1 MTSVPLTASAR
12 TAPSAPLP
20 PTTAR
25 RDGGGSG
32 AGGRSGAGAYADAVG
47 AADASGPADAT
58 CATAATAATDDS
70 GAAGVLARCRA
81 LVRPALADAVGG
93 LHPWTGE
100 MAAFSLGW
108 SDAAGTPDPG
118 ASEGKGVRQALAVLG
133 AEAAGADGRVAVAGA
148 VAVELV
154 HAFSL
159 LHDDIMDGDAMRRQR
174 ETVWKAYGTG
184 PAVLA
189 GDALFALAVQSLA
202 EAPGEHTRA
211 AVRRLCDTLTDLVRG
226 QAEDLCFEDRPWTGP
241 DAVRPDEYRAMAEHK
256 TGALLGCA
264 AALGALLG
272 GAPEATVT
280 ALDRA
285 GRHLGVAF
293 QAVDDL
299 LGIWGDPAVT
309 GKPVHGDLRRRKKTY
324 PVLSALAAAGPAAR
338 ELAALL
344 ETPAGGAAGD
354 GPDAAGTRTAGAHG
368 DGAHGDGVAAR
379 AAELVER
386 AGGRAATLEEARH
399 HLSAARACLHGAP
412 LAPGATR
419 DLDALVDFLLHRA
432 V

>member
-1 MTSVPLTASAR
+1 MVDASGAAGADAAGR
-12 TAPSAPLP
+12 AGAT
-20 PTTAR
+20 
-25 RDGGGSG
+25 G
-32 AGGRSGAGAYADAVG
+32 AGGVVG
-47 AADASGPADAT
+47 ALDVVDASG
-58 CATAATAATDDS
+58 AAHEGAA
-70 GAAGVLARCRA
+70 GAAAAAAAGVLARCRA

-108 SDAAGTPDPG
+108 SDVAGTPDPG

-226 QAEDLCFEDRPWTGP
+226 QAEDLCFEDRPWTGR

-324 PVLSALAAAGPAAR
+324 PVLSALTAGGPAAR

-344 ETPAGGAAGD
+344 ETPGDDTAGD
-354 GPDAAGTRTAGAHG
+354 GPDAAGTHG
-368 DGAHGDGVAAR
+368 DGTAAR
-379 AAELVER
+379 AAALVDR

-399 HLSAARACLHGAP
+399 HLAAARACLHDAS
-412 LAPGATR
+412 LAPGAAR
-419 DLDALVDFLLHRA
+419 DLDALVAFLLHRA